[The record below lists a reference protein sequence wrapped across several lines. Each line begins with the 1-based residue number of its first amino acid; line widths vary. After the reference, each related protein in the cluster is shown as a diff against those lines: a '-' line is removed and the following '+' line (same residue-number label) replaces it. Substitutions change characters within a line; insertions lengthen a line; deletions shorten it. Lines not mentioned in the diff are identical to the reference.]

1 MPGYNTHTKPMTDT
15 ISKPNSSFFLNETTT
30 LDETD
35 PINLSIRK
43 DELNETNPSIDVFPD
58 SKLFDL
64 INKNMKDYIS
74 ISKNAS
80 ITEDITNDI
89 FYNMHNHYN
98 NAYKLIK
105 SSKFNGDNNKK
116 YNIMIASML
125 YNIFKRNNQY
135 KFNTNDLKIILKNTN
150 LDELYITNII
160 NDKFIINAMDEDYI
174 PKYIEFFSTFNKYI
188 INIDEMDSIDIT
200 NYLSNYKLTYSKCSK
215 YNDVT
220 INNLTKRQVAKIN
233 SIGDQI

>member
-1 MPGYNTHTKPMTDT
+1 MPGYNTTKPKKDDL
-15 ISKPNSSFFLNETTT
+15 SKEDSSFFLNETIT

-35 PINLSIRK
+35 PINRSIRK

-74 ISKNAS
+74 NSKNDI

-89 FYNMHNHYN
+89 FYNMHNYYN

-105 SSKFNGDNNKK
+105 SFKFNGDNNKK

-125 YNIFKRNNQY
+125 YNIFNRNNQY
-135 KFNTNDLKIILKNTN
+135 KFNTNDIKIILKNTN

-160 NDKFIINAMDEDYI
+160 NGRLIIDAMDEDYI
-174 PKYIEFFSTFNKYI
+174 PRYIEFFSTFNKYI
-188 INIDEMDSIDIT
+188 INIDEMNSNDIT

-233 SIGDQI
+233 SI